1 MSSCLVYLTFP
12 FVLSWSCIE
21 AMSAGCLVVG
31 SATPPVQEV
40 IEHGKTGLLVDFFDV
55 DAWVGTICG
64 CLAEPRQY
72 APLRAAARQA
82 AVERY
87 DLGSVC
93 LPQQLQ
99 LVERIVQS
107 GRG

>member
-1 MSSCLVYLTFP
+1 
-12 FVLSWSCIE
+12 
-21 AMSAGCLVVG
+21 MSAGGLVVG

-64 CLAEPRQY
+64 CLAEPQQY
-72 APLRAAARQA
+72 APVRAAARQA
-82 AVERY
+82 AVARY
-87 DLGSVC
+87 DLASVC

-99 LVERIVQS
+99 LIEKVVQS